1 LAVVKCG
8 SFVPAKSATIGIT
21 DKILTRVATRESV
34 SKAGLS
40 VAKQSCSKLVQMQSS
55 FGIDVQQMSI
65 ALNLATERSLL
76 LIDEFGKGTQP
87 EGSYSSG

>member
-1 LAVVKCG
+1 
-8 SFVPAKSATIGIT
+8 
-21 DKILTRVATRESV
+21 
-34 SKAGLS
+34 
-40 VAKQSCSKLVQMQSS
+40 VQFQSS

-87 EGSYSSG
+87 EGNVAASGPLHSDFGIDGAGLVCGILQHLLNRKDKCPKVIASTHFHGICLY